1 MNTMSSFS
9 NIEPRWRTYLKAMVF
24 LLPAI
29 VCWQFACVFLV
40 PRLGE
45 YWQKAGSKVF
55 KIQWIMDIINFLVGN
70 GLAILIVLLLILVLS
85 EFYFKAWGCYRK
97 IAVSILVW
105 LLNAIVL
112 VELTAMVIVALL
124 VSPYLHTK

>member
-1 MNTMSSFS
+1 MNTTPTCS

-24 LLPAI
+24 LLPAA
-29 VCWQFACVFLV
+29 VCWWLACVFLV
-40 PRLGE
+40 PRLNSS
-45 YWQKAGSKVF
+45 WQEAGLTVSRA
-55 KIQWIMDIINFLVGN
+55 QWVMDITNFLVQN
-70 GLAILIVLLLILVLS
+70 GLVILIAVLLILVLS